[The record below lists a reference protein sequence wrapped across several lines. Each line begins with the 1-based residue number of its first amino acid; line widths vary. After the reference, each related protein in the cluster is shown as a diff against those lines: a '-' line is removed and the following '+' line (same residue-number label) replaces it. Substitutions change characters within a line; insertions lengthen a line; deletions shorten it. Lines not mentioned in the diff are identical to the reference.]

1 MSKMTQEKLN
11 QVKKLLSESKTSK
24 EISKILSI
32 PIPTI
37 NYYRIKWNKT
47 ATDFRNFMDR
57 KESPERVVDHENSHT
72 FRVNGVDIAISGLAT
87 KVYIDKNFVE
97 VNF

>member
-1 MSKMTQEKLN
+1 MTQEKLS

-47 ATDFRNFMDR
+47 ATDFRNYI
-57 KESPERVVDHENSHT
+57 ERNDPPQRIMNSENSHT

>member
-1 MSKMTQEKLN
+1 MSKMTQEKLS

-47 ATDFRNFMDR
+47 ANDFRNYI
-57 KESPERVVDHENSHT
+57 ERNDPAPRMMNSENSHT